1 MQFSK
6 SAKMEMMGSQIPKR
20 AKSSRENKE
29 VILFR
34 GLHQSE
40 CGTERR
46 MRLLQT
52 ALLGFPCACNSP
64 RVSGQGRSCIWVWAE
79 AGDSE
84 LLTSAQERVS
94 CRRSTGCTMGSQGLQ
109 EMRCLEEEA
118 GNAQG
123 EGGGGGD
130 GADTTRGMDC
140 SGASVLG
147 WLK

>member
-1 MQFSK
+1 MLFSK

-40 CGTERR
+40 CGTEGR

-64 RVSGQGRSCIWVWAE
+64 RVSGQGRSCIWV
-79 AGDSE
+79 
-84 LLTSAQERVS
+84 
-94 CRRSTGCTMGSQGLQ
+94 
-109 EMRCLEEEA
+109 
-118 GNAQG
+118 
-123 EGGGGGD
+123 
-130 GADTTRGMDC
+130 
-140 SGASVLG
+140 
-147 WLK
+147 